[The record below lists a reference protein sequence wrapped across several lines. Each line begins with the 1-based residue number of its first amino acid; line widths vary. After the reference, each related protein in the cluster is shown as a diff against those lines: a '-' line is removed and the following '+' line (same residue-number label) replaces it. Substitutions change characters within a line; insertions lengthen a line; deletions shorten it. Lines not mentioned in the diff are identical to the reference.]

1 VLNARLFFT
10 IRKGRCNVNIEAA
23 LKKHE
28 TMLMGLPNVTG
39 VGLGEKDGKEV
50 IIVFVKQK
58 VPKSQLEQSTV
69 IPKRL
74 EGFET
79 DVRLEIKVG

>member
-1 VLNARLFFT
+1 M
-10 IRKGRCNVNIEAA
+10 NIEAA

-28 TMLMGLPNVTG
+28 AMLIRLPNVTG
-39 VGLGEKDGKEV
+39 VGIGEKNGKEV
-50 IIVFVKQK
+50 IIVFVKEK
-58 VPKSQLEQSTV
+58 VPESLLKKSAV
-69 IPKRL
+69 IPKHL